1 MLIKIMETPAA
12 NVYKGLL
19 TCAVFSKNIGFPV
32 DGAKISIKP
41 NGKLNT
47 TEQLVSNSDGRSE
60 TISLAAPP
68 LDYSVDEAS
77 NQKPY
82 SEYDISV
89 QADGFETALIK
100 GVQILPDVTAIAN
113 IELVPQA
120 AAEPLEDVAV
130 IKPHT
135 LWGEFPPKI
144 PEADEKPLPPPTG
157 FVVLDEP
164 VIPETIVVHDGL
176 PDDTAAKNHWVP
188 FKDYIKNVASC
199 EIYPTWPRET
209 IAANVLAIL
218 SFTLNRVFTEWYR
231 AKGKNFTITSST
243 AFDHAFV
250 PGRNIFAEISTVVDD
265 IFTSYITRPEIVQP
279 LFTQYCDGKRVQCP
293 NWMAQWGSKDL
304 GDRGYSALN
313 ILKNFYGSD
322 IYLDTARKVV
332 GIPVSYP
339 GKVLTI
345 GASGKDVRTI
355 QGQLNAISKNYPSIK
370 KVAQDGV
377 FGQATADSVKTF
389 QGIFNLPQNGV
400 VDFAAWYKLSDV
412 FVAISRFSRGVLP
425 R

>member
-1 MLIKIMETPAA
+1 
-12 NVYKGLL
+12 
-19 TCAVFSKNIGFPV
+19 
-32 DGAKISIKP
+32 
-41 NGKLNT
+41 
-47 TEQLVSNSDGRSE
+47 
-60 TISLAAPP
+60 
-68 LDYSVDEAS
+68 
-77 NQKPY
+77 
-82 SEYDISV
+82 
-89 QADGFETALIK
+89 
-100 GVQILPDVTAIAN
+100 
-113 IELVPQA
+113 
-120 AAEPLEDVAV
+120 
-130 IKPHT
+130 
-135 LWGEFPPKI
+135 
-144 PEADEKPLPPPTG
+144 
-157 FVVLDEP
+157 

-176 PDDTAAKNHWVP
+176 PYDTAAKNHWIP

-265 IFTSYITRPEIVQP
+265 IFTSYITRPEIIQP

-304 GDRGYSALN
+304 GDQGYSAIN

-322 IYLDTARKVV
+322 IYLDTARKVA

-339 GKVLTI
+339 GKALTI

-355 QGQLNAISKNYPSIK
+355 QGQLNTISKNYPSIK
-370 KVAQDGV
+370 KVAQDGA
-377 FGQATADSVKTF
+377 FGQATADAVKTF

-400 VDFAAWYKLSDV
+400 VDFATWYKLSDI
-412 FVAISRFSRGVLP
+412 FVAISRFSQGISP